1 MTLSLGWHGA
11 SGTEINRGGACSGV
25 AFANGVNSSGKL
37 PFLHCVDNNSLK
49 PFFKFCYESLITKL
63 EENQLDMMNVTSQLV
78 TAGG

>member
-1 MTLSLGWHGA
+1 VTLSLGWHGA

-37 PFLHCVDNNSLK
+37 PFLHCLVNNSLK
-49 PFFKFCYESLITKL
+49 PFFQVFYKYLITKL
-63 EENQLDMMNVTSQLV
+63 EKNQLDMMNVTPQLV